1 MTTRETKTEKLT
13 LRVKKNF
20 IEQLDELCDVYG
32 MTKTGVIERLVFGEY
47 MRVTEKGKNEIK
59 SILNQFETLSNA
71 LERVGK

>member
-13 LRVKKNF
+13 LRVNKNF
-20 IEQLDELCDVYG
+20 IDQLDELCEVYG

-47 MRVTEKGKNEIK
+47 MRVTERGQNEIK
-59 SILNQFETLSNA
+59 NILSQFQTLQNA